1 MKRVP
6 TPSLKQVAAAAGV
19 SIATASQVLR
29 GTDESSPSTRKH
41 VLEVAKRLRYRPN
54 LLVRGMQTGQSFIV
68 GLIIASDDMFLA
80 TIARGVH
87 DRLIQSNFVPIQ
99 LWVKGPRSE
108 AGEEELAQIH
118 RLVDRRV
125 DGVILWPSDDT
136 VSDLY
141 FRELWQRQV
150 PLVTVDRQTM
160 THADHVGTDDECGG
174 RLAAEHLLELGHRHV
189 AQFAGNPKVVTYFK
203 RRRAFSET
211 IAAAGGTCLVR
222 ECDAAENVTAVAQD
236 ILSHIGEIT
245 AVFAGDDVFA
255 TALSIAAA
263 QSGVRVPDQLS
274 IIGYA
279 DIALLRSIVPGLT
292 TIHQDAH
299 QTGTTAAQLVLDRIQ
314 NPSTTAEH
322 KTILMRPRLVVRSS
336 TSKVRPSG
344 VEVRLSRD

>member
-1 MKRVP
+1 MKRVQ
-6 TPSLKQVAAAAGV
+6 TPSLKQVAAEAGV
-19 SIATASQVLR
+19 SLATASQILR
-29 GTDESSPSTRKH
+29 GTDESSTDTRKH

-87 DRLIQSNFVPIQ
+87 DRLIQSNYVPIQ
-99 LWVKGPRSE
+99 LWVKGPRNE
-108 AGEEELAQIH
+108 VGEEELAQIH

-136 VSDLY
+136 VPDLY
-141 FRELWQRQV
+141 FRELWQRRV

-174 RLAAEHLLELGHRHV
+174 RLAAEHLLSLGHRHV

-211 IAAAGGTCLVR
+211 IAAAGGTCLIR
-222 ECDAAENVTAVAQD
+222 ECDDAQLISTVARD
-236 ILSHIGEIT
+236 ILGHINEIT

-255 TALSIAAA
+255 TAISIAAA
-263 QSGVRVPDQLS
+263 QMGVRVPDHLS

-279 DIALLRSIVPGLT
+279 DIAVLRSIVPDLT

-299 QTGTTAAQLVLDRIQ
+299 QTGTVAAQLVLDRIQ
-314 NPSTTAEH
+314 SPSSTAEH
-322 KTILMRPRLVVRSS
+322 KTILMRPELIVRSS
-336 TSKVRPSG
+336 TAAARPAGVRPC
-344 VEVRLSRD
+344 